1 MSKNLNAKLEVT
13 KVRLGQEWYSVQ
25 LKVTMTE
32 QDKIDPEVG
41 SFMNTLTMLR
51 QSQQSFGQQ
60 LQRQRSESAP
70 VELETSPTDNPVERA
85 KLATTSAGKD
95 PLKQKPVNNDDE
107 VEIVDDN
114 DESSLEAVIQGLS

>member
-51 QSQQSFGQQ
+51 
-60 LQRQRSESAP
+60 
-70 VELETSPTDNPVERA
+70 
-85 KLATTSAGKD
+85 
-95 PLKQKPVNNDDE
+95 
-107 VEIVDDN
+107 
-114 DESSLEAVIQGLS
+114 